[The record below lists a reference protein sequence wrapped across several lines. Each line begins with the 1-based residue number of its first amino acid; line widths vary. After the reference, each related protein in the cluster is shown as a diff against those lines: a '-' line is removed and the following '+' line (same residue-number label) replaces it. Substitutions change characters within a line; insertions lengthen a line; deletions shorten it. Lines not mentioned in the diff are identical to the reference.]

1 MEPDTATAREGGLDR
16 LEDPRPD
23 RMEAEP
29 WWRRRWRQRLESAD
43 EEEEEC
49 CRQ

>member
-1 MEPDTATAREGGLDR
+1 MELDTATAREGGLDR
-16 LEDPRPD
+16 LEDPQLD

-29 WWRRRWRQRLESAD
+29 WWRRRLRQRLESAD
-43 EEEEEC
+43 EEEC